1 MRAVA
6 TGLAVLLLLTACA
19 PVAPATPIGPVA
31 LTGEQS
37 ERLAIARFRNF
48 DAGVRSIEMTV
59 PADGGELALTGWF
72 DYASG
77 TGYAAVSSAGDAA
90 GLIWWTHEVVATRS
104 IPVEVAPFPLP
115 ADDWES
121 GPLDPSS
128 TALANAVA
136 VVASLGS
143 DRPENPQ
150 LLAQTDAGWL
160 RSDELDGVDVDVF
173 VGPSGDSATA
183 APVDSARR
191 ARYWLDDSG
200 TLLKFEFPQDSSA
213 EWMTTLFGPA
223 SGIVI
228 PITVPGA
235 P

>member
-1 MRAVA
+1 MRSLAI
-6 TGLAVLLLLTACA
+6 GIAVLLLLTACA
-19 PVAPATPIGPVA
+19 PAEPTGPLA

-48 DAGVRSIEMTV
+48 DAGVRAIDVTV
-59 PADGGELALTGWF
+59 PADSGELELVGWF
-72 DYASG
+72 DYAG
-77 TGYAAVSSAGDAA
+77 GVGYAAVSSANKPA
-90 GLIWWTHEVVATRS
+90 GLIWWTHELVATRS
-104 IPVEVAPFPLP
+104 IPVDSALLPLP
-115 ADDWES
+115 ADGWES

-128 TALANAVA
+128 TSLANAVA

-150 LLAQTDAGWL
+150 LLAQTDAAWL
-160 RSDELDGVDVDVF
+160 RTDEVDGVDVDVF
-173 VGPSGDSATA
+173 IGPSGDSATS
-183 APVDSARR
+183 APEDSALR

-200 TLLKFEFPQDSSA
+200 LLLTFQFPAGSSGK
-213 EWMTTLFGPA
+213 WMTALFGPA

-228 PITVPGA
+228 PSTVPGT